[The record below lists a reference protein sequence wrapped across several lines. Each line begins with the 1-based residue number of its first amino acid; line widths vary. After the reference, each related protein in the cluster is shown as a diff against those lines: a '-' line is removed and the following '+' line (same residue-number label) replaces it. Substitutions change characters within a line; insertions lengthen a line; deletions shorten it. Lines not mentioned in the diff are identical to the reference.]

1 MLDDFG
7 YFGKGIDGYVHD
19 MQTVNGS
26 HKGGG
31 GGPQKEGCYIASAV
45 YGSYDCP
52 EVWTLRRFRDYRL
65 KRTAVGRIFVRFY
78 YALSP
83 GLVKRF
89 GGVGWLRRFVRRRL
103 DRFVKRLQAAGTADT
118 PYTDR

>member
-7 YFGKGIDGYVHD
+7 YFGKGIDGYVHY
-19 MQTVNGS
+19 MQAVNGS

-31 GGPQKEGCYIASAV
+31 GDPQKEGCYIASAV

-65 KRTAVGRIFVRFY
+65 KRTAVGRAFVRFY

-89 GGVGWLRRFVRRRL
+89 GAVGWLRRFVRRRL
-103 DRFVKRLQAAGTADT
+103 DRFVKRLQAEGTADT